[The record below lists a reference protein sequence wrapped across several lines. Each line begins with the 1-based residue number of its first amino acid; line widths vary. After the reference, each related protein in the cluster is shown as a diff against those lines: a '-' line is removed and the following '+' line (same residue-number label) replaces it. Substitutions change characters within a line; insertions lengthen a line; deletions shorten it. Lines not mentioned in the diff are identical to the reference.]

1 MFFFYHFTSPYPKVQ
16 QEAASVY
23 ASIYSG
29 YQLHSGN
36 AHHLFQKEF
45 KFFRLKPTKIS
56 YQRCSSWVTQII
68 SGAFWK
74 WKPSAS
80 DLMLRNPITN

>member
-45 KFFRLKPTKIS
+45 KFSVK
-56 YQRCSSWVTQII
+56 
-68 SGAFWK
+68 
-74 WKPSAS
+74 
-80 DLMLRNPITN
+80 TN

>member
-1 MFFFYHFTSPYPKVQ
+1 MQCFYHFTSPYPKVQ

-45 KFFRLKPTKIS
+45 KF
-56 YQRCSSWVTQII
+56 
-68 SGAFWK
+68 SGK
-74 WKPSAS
+74 
-80 DLMLRNPITN
+80 TN

>member
-68 SGAFWK
+68 SGYLDICELIPAH
-74 WKPSAS
+74 SANIYNS
-80 DLMLRNPITN
+80 

>member
-1 MFFFYHFTSPYPKVQ
+1 MFFYHFTSPYPKVQ

-45 KFFRLKPTKIS
+45 EFSAKKTNIS
-56 YQRCSSWVTQII
+56 YQRYSSWVTQII

-80 DLMLRNPITN
+80 DLMLRKPITT